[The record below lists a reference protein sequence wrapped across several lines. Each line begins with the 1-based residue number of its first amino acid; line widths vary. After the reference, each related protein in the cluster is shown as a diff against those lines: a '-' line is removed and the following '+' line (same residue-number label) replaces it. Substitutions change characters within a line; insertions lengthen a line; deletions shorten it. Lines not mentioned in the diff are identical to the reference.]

1 MTLLLAATG
10 PTPADEVWSRYSTP
24 ERWAEWAPQIRSVSC
39 AGPFAPGTSGTV
51 RGPWPVRIPFEIR
64 SVDAGARVW
73 SWRVSIGPLGVL
85 MDHGVE
91 ESGTGARAWVRIHAP
106 AALVAP
112 YAPIA
117 RAALRRL
124 VS

>member
-1 MTLLLAATG
+1 MTLLLAAIG

-24 ERWAEWAPQIRSVSC
+24 ERWSEWAPQIRSVSC
-39 AGPFAPGTSGTV
+39 SGPLAPGLSGTV
-51 RGPWPVRIPFEIR
+51 HGPWPTRIPFEIR
-64 SVDAGARVW
+64 SVDVAARVW
-73 SWRVSIGPLGVL
+73 SWRVGVGPLSLV

-91 ESGTGARAWVRIHAP
+91 EAGTGARAWVRLHAP
-106 AALVAP
+106 ALLVAP

-117 RAALRRL
+117 RLALRRL